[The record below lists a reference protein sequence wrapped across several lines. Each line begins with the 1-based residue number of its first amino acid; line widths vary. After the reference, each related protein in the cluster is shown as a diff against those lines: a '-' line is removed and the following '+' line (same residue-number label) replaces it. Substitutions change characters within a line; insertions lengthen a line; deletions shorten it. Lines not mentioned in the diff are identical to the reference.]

1 MIDMLRLKYQEWKLR
16 RLPILNPTE
25 YSIDVRF
32 NGATFSAT
40 GIWDENQSPYVFD
53 LVRVLYPTGW
63 VPMRVHNITATSNG
77 ALVWS
82 AVDDKSYI
90 ERNTYKP

>member
-40 GIWDENQSPYVFD
+40 GIWDENQSPS
-53 LVRVLYPTGW
+53 GW